1 MQCGFSWVWAE
12 ELPEALV
19 GPSTPFSLSTPLC
32 GWRGGRLCV
41 CVVCVCTTPLWLA
54 VVLGCVCVCCVCTT
68 PLAGYGGRL
77 WCVWCVCRVC
87 VPHLSVAVVLGCVC
101 CVCTTPLCGWLW
113 CQAAVCVCVS
123 GGHRDDQKHQIL

>member
-41 CVVCVCTTPLWLA
+41 CVVG
-54 VVLGCVCVCCVCTT
+54 LGV
-68 PLAGYGGRL
+68 G
-77 WCVWCVCRVC
+77 
-87 VPHLSVAVVLGCVC
+87 HLRSLP
-101 CVCTTPLCGWLW
+101 TQHSFSLY
-113 CQAAVCVCVS
+113 
-123 GGHRDDQKHQIL
+123 